1 MGIYRSLMITGALAG
16 LMACAGPNVQ
26 YDYDAKANFAGY
38 QTFAWQPAARGA
50 AGKAGGFDNPIMN
63 SRVRRA
69 VEAALA
75 AKGFRQEVA
84 ANPDFLVSYFPVRQ
98 GDRSHQ
104 VHMGLGFGLGPMG
117 LGVGAPVGDRHREA
131 IGSMVL
137 EIKDFRSNTVVWRA
151 TAEKALEASDSP
163 DEADAAVKTAV
174 DSMLKR
180 FPPPAK

>member
-1 MGIYRSLMITGALAG
+1 MGIYRSLLITGALACI
-16 LMACAGPNVQ
+16 ACSGPNVQ
-26 YDYDAKANFAGY
+26 YDYDAKTNFAGY
-38 QTFAWQPAARGA
+38 RTFAWQPAARGA
-50 AGKAGGFDNPIMN
+50 AGKGGSFDNPIMN
-63 SRVRRA
+63 GRVKRA

-75 AKGFRQEVA
+75 AKGFRPEA
-84 ANPDFLVSYFPVRQ
+84 AADPDFLVSYFPVRQ
-98 GDRSHQ
+98 GGRSRQ
-104 VHMGLGFGLGPMG
+104 VHMGMGLGLGPVG
-117 LGVGAPVGDRHREA
+117 LGVGAPVGDRRQEA

-163 DEADAAVKTAV
+163 AEADAAVKTAV